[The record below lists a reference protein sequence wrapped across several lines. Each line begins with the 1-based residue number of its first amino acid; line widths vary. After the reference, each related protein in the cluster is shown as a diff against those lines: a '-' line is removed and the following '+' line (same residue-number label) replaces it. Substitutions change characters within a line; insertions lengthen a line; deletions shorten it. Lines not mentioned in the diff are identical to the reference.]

1 MTPGLCVFTV
11 VVLQGALTDDMVDDI
26 KSLNTSFAM
35 NDKLLHVLP
44 HRGDQA
50 YNTLLAALRHG
61 SGQIHLVHLLQNT
74 TVLTEGKRVS
84 LQC

>member
-1 MTPGLCVFTV
+1 MCIYCSY
-11 VVLQGALTDDMVDDI
+11 VLQGALTDDMVDDI

-35 NDKLLHVLP
+35 NDKLLHMLP

-74 TVLTEGKRVS
+74 TVLTEGKRLS